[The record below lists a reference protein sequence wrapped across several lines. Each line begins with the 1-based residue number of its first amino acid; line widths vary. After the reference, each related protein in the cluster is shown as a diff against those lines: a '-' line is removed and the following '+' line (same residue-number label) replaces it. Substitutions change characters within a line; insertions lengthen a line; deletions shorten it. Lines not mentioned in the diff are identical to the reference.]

1 VRIKNRIYK
10 ATAPTRTKM
19 EILPQDNITAS
30 QLECGLKGNRLQ
42 ALKKN

>member
-1 VRIKNRIYK
+1 
-10 ATAPTRTKM
+10 M

-42 ALKKN
+42 ALKKLMLMVPMQTFL